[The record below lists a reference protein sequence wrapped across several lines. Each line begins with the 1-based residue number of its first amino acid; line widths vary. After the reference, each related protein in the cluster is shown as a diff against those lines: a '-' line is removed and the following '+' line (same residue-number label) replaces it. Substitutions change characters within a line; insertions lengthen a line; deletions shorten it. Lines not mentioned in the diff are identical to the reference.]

1 MKILIIGN
9 GGREHAIG
17 LKIKQDNANA
27 ELFFAKGNG
36 GTEEIGTNINLTT
49 TIDIVE
55 FAKNNLINI
64 TIVGSE
70 ALLVEGIV
78 DEFKKNN
85 LKIFGPH
92 QAAAMLEGDKAFAK
106 QFMNKYGV
114 RTAIYKSFTNSSE
127 AIDFITSQQF
137 PLVIKATGLAAGKG
151 VIIAQTKEEAIT
163 TIHQIL
169 DEKVFGDAGNEVVI
183 EEFLNGF
190 EISVLSVFNGKNIH
204 PFISAKDHKKIFD
217 GDKGLNTGGM
227 GAIAPHPLYIKEI
240 EQDFNENILQ
250 PTLKGLLTE
259 GLQFAGVIFFG
270 LMVMNNKCYLLE
282 YNLRMGDPE
291 TQTVLPLMQSSFIE
305 IINDAIDGKE
315 LNLQWKKESSCCV
328 VVASKGYPND
338 YETNKEIVGINSK
351 KNNVVIAGAKKVDD
365 KFYTNGGR
373 VLNIVCNGNT
383 LDEAIAKCYETI
395 VSIGFEG
402 MYYRKDI
409 GTIYQ

>member
-17 LKIKQDNANA
+17 LKIKQENADA

-36 GTEEIGTNINLTT
+36 GTEEIGTNINLAT

-55 FAKNNLINI
+55 FAKNNKIDI

-92 QAAAMLEGDKAFAK
+92 QTAAMLEGDKAFAK

-114 RTAIYKSFTNSSE
+114 RTAVHKAFTNSVE
-127 AIDFITSQQF
+127 AIDFIASQQF
-137 PLVIKATGLAAGKG
+137 PIVIKATGLAAGKG

-169 DEKVFGDAGNEVVI
+169 NEKIFGDAGNEVVI

-190 EISVLSVFNGKNIH
+190 EISVLSVFNSKNIY

-217 GDKGLNTGGM
+217 NDKGLNTGGM
-227 GAIAPHPLYIKEI
+227 GAIAPHPLYSKEI
-240 EQDFNENILQ
+240 EQDFNKNILQ
-250 PTLKGLLTE
+250 PTLKGLLAE

-291 TQTVLPLMQSSFIE
+291 TQTVLPLMQSNFIE
-305 IINDAIDGKE
+305 VINNAIEGKE
-315 LNLQWKKESSCCV
+315 LNLQWKKESCCCV
-328 VVASKGYPND
+328 VVASKGYPNE
-338 YETNKEIVGINSK
+338 YETNKVIKGIEQVKSNA
-351 KNNVVIAGAKKVDD
+351 VIAGAKKVDN
-365 KFYTNGGR
+365 KFHTSGGR
-373 VLNIVCNGNT
+373 VLSIVYNGNS
-383 LDEAIAKCYETI
+383 LDEAIRKCYETI
-395 VSIGFEG
+395 NKIEFEG
-402 MYYRKDI
+402 MYNRKDI

>member
-1 MKILIIGN
+1 MKVLIIGS

-17 LKIKQDNANA
+17 LKIKQDNPDA
-27 ELFFAKGNG
+27 ELFFAKGNV

-55 FAKNNLINI
+55 FAKNNKIDI

-78 DEFKKNN
+78 DEFKKNG

-92 QAAAMLEGDKAFAK
+92 QTAAMLEGDKAFAK
-106 QFMNKYGV
+106 QFMNKYGL
-114 RTAIYKSFTNSSE
+114 RTAVHKSFNNSVE
-127 AIDFITSQQF
+127 AIDFVASQQF
-137 PLVIKATGLAAGKG
+137 PIVIKATGLAAGKG
-151 VIIAQTKEEAIT
+151 VIIAQTNEEAIT

-169 DEKVFGDAGNEVVI
+169 DEKIFGDAGNEVVI

-190 EISVLSVFNGKNIH
+190 EISVLSVFNEKNIY

-227 GAIAPHPLYIKEI
+227 GAIAPHPLYSKEV

-250 PTLKGLLTE
+250 PTLNGMLAE

-270 LMVMNNKCYLLE
+270 LMVVNCKCYLLE

-291 TQTVLPLMQSSFIE
+291 AQTVLPLLESNFID
-305 IINDAIDGKE
+305 IINDAIDGKD
-315 LNLQWKKESSCCV
+315 LNLEWKRESSCCV
-328 VVASKGYPND
+328 VLASKGYPND
-338 YETNKEIVGINSK
+338 YETNKEILGINSVK
-351 KNNVVIAGAKKVDD
+351 GNVVIAGAKNVDG
-365 KFYTNGGR
+365 KFYTSGGR
-373 VLNIVCNGNT
+373 VLNVVCQGSD
-383 LDEAIAKCYETI
+383 LKEAIDKCYKAIDNIE
-395 VSIGFEG
+395 FEG

>member
-36 GTEEIGTNINLTT
+36 GTEEIGTNVNLA
-49 TIDIVE
+49 TIADIVD
-55 FAKNNLINI
+55 FAKNNEIDI

-78 DEFKKNN
+78 DEFQKHN

-92 QAAAMLEGDKAFAK
+92 QQAAMLEGDKALAK

-114 RTAIYKSFTNSSE
+114 RTAIYESFTKSNE
-127 AIDFITSQQF
+127 AIEFVASQQF
-137 PLVIKATGLAAGKG
+137 PIVIKATGLAAGKG
-151 VIIAQTKEEAIT
+151 VIIAQTQDEAKQA
-163 TIHQIL
+163 IHQIL

-190 EISVLSVFNGKNIH
+190 EISVLSVFNGKNIY

-227 GAIAPHPLYIKEI
+227 GAIAPHPLYTKEI
-240 EQDFNENILQ
+240 ESDFVENILQ
-250 PTLKGLLTE
+250 PTLKGLITE
-259 GLQFAGVIFFG
+259 GFQFAGVIFFG
-270 LMVMNNKCYLLE
+270 LMVVNNKCYLLE

-291 TQTVLPLMQSSFIE
+291 TQTVLPLMQSNFIQT
-305 IINDAIDGKE
+305 IDDAINGKV
-315 LNLQWKKESSCCV
+315 LNLEWKNEHSCCV
-328 VVASKGYPND
+328 VVASNGYPSE
-338 YETNKEIVGINSK
+338 YEVNKQIKGIEQLQ
-351 KNNVVIAGAKKVDD
+351 NNVVIAGAKKVED

-373 VLNIVCNGNT
+373 VLNIVCNGNS
-383 LDEAIAKCYETI
+383 LNEAIAKSYETI
-395 VSIGFEG
+395 ENIEFEG

-409 GTIYQ
+409 GVIR

>member
-17 LKIKQDNANA
+17 LKIKQDNADV

-36 GTEEIGTNINLTT
+36 GTEEIGTNINLSTT
-49 TIDIVE
+49 FEIVD
-55 FAKNNLINI
+55 FAKNKSIDI
-64 TIVGSE
+64 TIAGSE

-78 DEFKKNN
+78 DEFKKNG

-92 QAAAMLEGDKAFAK
+92 QTAAMLEGDKAFAK

-114 RTAIYKSFTNSSE
+114 KTAVHQSFTNSAE
-127 AIDFITSQQF
+127 AIEFIASQQI
-137 PLVIKATGLAAGKG
+137 PIVIKATGLAAGKG

-190 EISVLSVFNGKNIH
+190 EISVLSVFNGQHIY
-204 PFISAKDHKKIFD
+204 PFISAKDHKKIFE

-227 GAIAPHPLYIKEI
+227 GAIAPHPLYTKEI

-270 LMVMNNKCYLLE
+270 LMVVNNKCYLLE

-291 TQTVLPLMQSSFIE
+291 TQTVLPLMQSNFIQ
-305 IINDAIDGKE
+305 IINEAIDGKE
-315 LNLQWKKESSCCV
+315 LKLEWKKEISCCV
-328 VVASKGYPND
+328 VVASKGYPNE
-338 YETNKEIVGINSK
+338 YETNKEIVGINSI
-351 KNNVVIAGAKKVDD
+351 KNNVVIAGAKRVDD
-365 KFYTNGGR
+365 KFYTSGGR
-373 VLNIVCNGNT
+373 VLNIVCNGNS
-383 LDEAIAKCYETI
+383 LDEAIANCYETI
-395 VSIGFEG
+395 NKIEFEG

-409 GTIYQ
+409 GTKYQ

>member
-17 LKIKQDNANA
+17 LKIKQNNADA

-36 GTEEIGTNINLTT
+36 GTEEIGININLTA

-55 FAKNNLINI
+55 FAKNKNIDI

-70 ALLVEGIV
+70 ALLVKGIV
-78 DEFKKNN
+78 DEFRRNN

-92 QAAAMLEGDKAFAK
+92 QTAAMLEGDKALAK

-114 RTAIYKSFTNSSE
+114 RTAVHQSFTNSAE
-127 AIDFITSQQF
+127 AIDFVASQQF
-137 PLVIKATGLAAGKG
+137 PIVIKATGLAAGKG
-151 VIIAQTKEEAIT
+151 VIIAQTKEEATT

-169 DEKVFGDAGNEVVI
+169 DEKIFGDAGNEVVI

-190 EISVLSVFNGKNIH
+190 EISVLSVFNGQHIY

-227 GAIAPHPLYIKEI
+227 GAIAPHPLYTKEI

-250 PTLKGLLTE
+250 PTLKGLLAE

-270 LMVMNNKCYLLE
+270 LMVVNNKCYLLE

-291 TQTVLPLMQSSFIE
+291 TQTVLPLMQSNFIE
-305 IINDAIDGKE
+305 IINDAIEGKE
-315 LNLQWKKESSCCV
+315 LSIEWKKESSCCV